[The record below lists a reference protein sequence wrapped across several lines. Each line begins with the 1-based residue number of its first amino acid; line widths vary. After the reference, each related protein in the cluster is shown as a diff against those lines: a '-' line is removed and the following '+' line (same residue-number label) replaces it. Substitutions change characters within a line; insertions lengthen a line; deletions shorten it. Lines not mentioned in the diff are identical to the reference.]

1 MKINLFFGSY
11 SLTNEASGSASIEIS
26 KSQANAGKFTTVT
39 IDSTNSWTI
48 PSSIPTSTYGYV
60 IYELLTISTMDDFGS
75 SEFDGYGGLD
85 QVVYIPP
92 QSTRT
97 IKYVSSEILSIN
109 GKNFYCEDANT
120 TWSGKFILVPATSTM
135 VIPIVLCTDPATIA
149 TTPTSGKT
157 FTVEYTLRETGNT
170 RRTFIIDNDA
180 YVNNFKYV
188 MDSNPGYTQH
198 GLLIY
203 ENVNG
208 AYNALRMNSLEHTSE
223 TIYSLSF
230 TSRSSNWAAMVYP
243 QYVKTYIAPKLDTS
257 TLTVDSD
264 GSVSWSYSFLFDVD
278 SVNDN
283 KPTSCKMKLITDGVS
298 SAYFTPSGY
307 TTDYVSESLPSG
319 KARVTYS
326 GTAESGTI
334 YDSSKKVMT
343 FDQSIDTVCAIT
355 FKDAADFT
363 ESTVNASIRYIGN
376 HPAFAVSNK
385 CQSIGIFKRPD
396 RDSSGNAKAGLT
408 IGDSIYVHTSN
419 HQAMTI
425 TGENPGVGTM
435 IDMYN
440 SDTSGNTASIGIG
453 IGSGHVNRGIYDNT
467 LGGWSICT
475 QSDKALHLGT
485 ANTGGVI
492 SDKYFTAN
500 GGLTVTGRATI
511 TNQAYIIGQTTVTN
525 GNLYMST
532 SSSNQITIN
541 QTSQNYNTYNTS
553 TPTYHTLL
561 AKQSNGKTTAY
572 VEHERTS
579 AGNDNI
585 SIIARH
591 HTDESTSV
599 LNKISVGRS
608 ASANTYS
615 VTDPSA
621 FRAAIGANNA
631 GNINTG
637 DLSYERIRSALQKA
651 QKCTSSSTAARLR
664 LYHSGEG
671 YMTFYTYGSIGVLNA
686 YQVEVSKVATWE
698 TITQLASGVR
708 PMYAVRA
715 PLAAAGTPSYNGG
728 VMQVTTSGYVQ
739 IYNPESATGN
749 LMLSGSLSFVIAQ

>member
-11 SLTNEASGSASIEIS
+11 SLTNNDTIEIS

-60 IYELLTISTMDDFGS
+60 IYELLTVSIMDDFGS
-75 SEFDGYGGLD
+75 SEFDGYIGMT
-85 QVVYIPP
+85 QSIYIPP

-97 IKYVSSEILSIN
+97 IKYVSSGILSIN
-109 GKNFYCEDANT
+109 GKNFYCGESDAT
-120 TWSGKFILVPATSTM
+120 CRGQFILVPANSTM
-135 VIPIVLCTDPATIA
+135 VKPIILCTDPAT
-149 TTPTSGKT
+149 TDMTPTSGKT
-157 FTVEYTLRETGNT
+157 FTVEYTLEYVNHTSRA
-170 RRTFIIDNDA
+170 FVIDNDA
-180 YVNNFKYV
+180 YVNNFEYR
-188 MDSNPGYTQH
+188 MDSKPGYTQH

-203 ENVNG
+203 ENVDN
-208 AYNALRMNSLEHTSE
+208 AYKTLKAGSSNHTSE
-223 TIYSLSF
+223 SIYNVVLSSK
-230 TSRSSNWAAMVYP
+230 TYHCPLMVYP
-243 QYVKTYIAPKLDTS
+243 RYIKTYVTPKLDTS
-257 TLTVDSD
+257 TLTVNSD
-264 GSVSWSYSFLFDVD
+264 GSVSWSYSFLLDVD
-278 SVNDN
+278 SVKDN

-343 FDQSIDTVCAIT
+343 FDQSADAVCAIT
-355 FKDAADFT
+355 FKDVTDFT

-408 IGDSIYVHTSN
+408 IGDSIYVHASN

-425 TGENPGVGTM
+425 TGENANVGTM

-440 SDTSGNTASIGIG
+440 SDISGNTVSIGIG

-475 QSDKALHLGT
+475 QSDKTLHLGT
-485 ANTGGVI
+485 ANIGGVI

-500 GGLTVTGRATI
+500 GGLTVTGKATI
-511 TNQAYIIGQTTVTN
+511 TDRAYIAGETTVAN

-585 SIIARH
+585 NIIARH
-591 HTDESTSV
+591 YTNESTSA
-599 LNKISVGRS
+599 LNKFSVGRS

-749 LMLSGSLSFVIAQ
+749 LMLSGSLSFIMAQ

>member
-1 MKINLFFGSY
+1 MKIDLFFGSY
-11 SLTNEASGSASIEIS
+11 SLTNNDTIEIS

-60 IYELLTISTMDDFGS
+60 IYELLSLAIMDDFGS
-75 SEFDGYGGLD
+75 SEFDGYIGMT
-85 QVVYIPP
+85 QSVYIPP

-97 IKYVSSEILSIN
+97 IKYVSGEILSIN
-109 GKNFYCEDANT
+109 GKNFYCKNADT
-120 TWSGKFILVPATSTM
+120 TCRGQFILVPANSTM
-135 VIPIVLCTDPATIA
+135 VKPIILCTDPAT
-149 TTPTSGKT
+149 TDMTPTSSKT
-157 FTVEYTLRETGNT
+157 FTVEYTLEYVNT
-170 RRTFIIDNDA
+170 TACAFVIDNDA
-180 YVNNFKYV
+180 YVNNFEYR
-188 MDSNPGYTQH
+188 MDSKPGYTQD

-203 ENVNG
+203 ENVDN
-208 AYNALRMNSLEHTSE
+208 AYKTLKAGSFHHTSE
-223 TIYSLSF
+223 SIYRVSLS
-230 TSRSSNWAAMVYP
+230 SRTYHCPLMVYP
-243 QYVKTYIAPKLDTS
+243 QYIKTYVTPKLDTS
-257 TLTVDSD
+257 TVTVNSD
-264 GSVSWSYSFLFDVD
+264 GSVSWSYSFLLDVD
-278 SVNDN
+278 SVKDN

-307 TTDYVSESLPSG
+307 TTDYVSESVPSG
-319 KARVTYS
+319 KVRVTYS

-343 FDQSIDTVCAIT
+343 FDQSADAVCTIT

-363 ESTVNASIRYIGN
+363 ESTVNASIRYVGN

-408 IGDSIYVHTSN
+408 IGDSIYVHSSN

-425 TGENPGVGTM
+425 TGENPNVGTM

-440 SDTSGNTASIGIG
+440 SDISGNTASIGIG

-475 QSDKALHLGT
+475 QSDKTLHLGT

-500 GGLTVTGRATI
+500 GGLTVTGKATI
-511 TNQAYIIGQTTVTN
+511 TDRAYIAGETTVAN

-532 SSSNQITIN
+532 SGSNQITIN

-572 VEHERTS
+572 IEHERTS

-591 HTDESTSV
+591 YTNESTSA

-637 DLSYERIRSALQKA
+637 NLSYERIRTALETA
-651 QKCTSSSTAARLR
+651 QKNSTSSTAARLR
-664 LYHSGEG
+664 TYHSSEG
-671 YMTFYTYGSIGVLNA
+671 YITFYTYCSIGILNA

-749 LMLSGSLSFVIAQ
+749 LMMSGSLSFIIAQ

>member
-11 SLTNEASGSASIEIS
+11 SLTNNDTIEIS

-60 IYELLTISTMDDFGS
+60 IYELLTVSIMDDFGS
-75 SEFDGYGGLD
+75 SEFDGYIGMT
-85 QVVYIPP
+85 QSIYIPP

-97 IKYVSSEILSIN
+97 IKYVSSGILSIN
-109 GKNFYCEDANT
+109 GKNFYCGQSDAT
-120 TWSGKFILVPATSTM
+120 CRGQFILVPANSTM
-135 VIPIVLCTDPATIA
+135 VKPIILCTDPATTD

-157 FTVEYTLRETGNT
+157 FTVEYTLEYAITTSRA
-170 RRTFIIDNDA
+170 FVIDNDA
-180 YVNNFKYV
+180 YVNNFEYR
-188 MDSNPGYTQH
+188 MDSKPGYTQH

-203 ENVNG
+203 ENVDN
-208 AYNALRMNSLEHTSE
+208 AYKTLKAGSSNHTSE
-223 TIYSLSF
+223 SIYNVVLS
-230 TSRSSNWAAMVYP
+230 SRTYHCPLMVYP
-243 QYVKTYIAPKLDTS
+243 QYIKTYVTPKLDTS
-257 TLTVDSD
+257 TLTVNSD
-264 GSVSWSYSFLFDVD
+264 GSVSWSYSFLLDVD
-278 SVNDN
+278 SVKDN

-343 FDQSIDTVCAIT
+343 FDQSADAVCAIT
-355 FKDAADFT
+355 FKDVTDFT

-408 IGDSIYVHTSN
+408 IGDSIYVHASN

-425 TGENPGVGTM
+425 TGENANVGTM

-440 SDTSGNTASIGIG
+440 SDISGNTVSIGIG

-475 QSDKALHLGT
+475 QSDKTLHLGT
-485 ANTGGVI
+485 ANIGGVI

-500 GGLTVTGRATI
+500 GGLTVTGKATI
-511 TNQAYIIGQTTVTN
+511 TDRAYIAGETTVAN